1 MLTRRSPP
9 FLRIAWILVLGLF
22 PSFTCAQEKPK
33 LKDFGSSLERLK
45 WDPKVSAAVDRVPK
59 EKPKT
64 SDSEDVIRVETSLV
78 TSDLLVLDQR
88 GQPVKGLSNKDFL
101 ITEDGKEQNVG
112 MFALDGAASIGRS
125 IVLIIDYSGSL
136 FRYVDMS
143 VDAAKTLVDKLGPR
157 DRMAVVTDDIKLL
170 TGFTQD
176 KDKLRSKLESLKKQ
190 ARNPDARG
198 GWFRG
203 HSNQFSALMAT
214 LRELFT
220 TEDERP
226 VVIFQ
231 TDGDELLL
239 MQPRSTQLPQS
250 MHALGRQFSVD
261 DVYKTAEKSRATIYT
276 VIPGIKLLG
285 ISRAEQEE
293 RLGPI
298 KEEAIAALTRGGRRL
313 SDQKMQLTFEKQLHS
328 MVNHQSILAILATI
342 TGGWTEF
349 LEEPSQA
356 IEIYSRIV
364 SDLNMRYIVGYYP
377 TNKDHD
383 GKRRKLSFAVRNHPE
398 YIVMGRK
405 AYYAPGL
412 DE

>member
-364 SDLNMRYIVGYYP
+364 SDLNTRYIVGYYP
-377 TNKDHD
+377 TNKNHD
-383 GKRRKLSFAVRNHPE
+383 GKKRKVSFTVRDHPE
-398 YIVMGRK
+398 YMVMGRK
-405 AYYAPGL
+405 AYYAPGP
-412 DE
+412 DQ

>member
-1 MLTRRSPP
+1 MLTRRAPQ
-9 FLRIAWILVLGLF
+9 FLYITSLLALGLSASLAF
-22 PSFTCAQEKPK
+22 SQEKPK

-45 WDPKVSAAVDRVPK
+45 WDPKVNAAVDKGPR
-59 EKPKT
+59 EKAKI
-64 SDSEDVIRVETSLV
+64 SNSEDVVRVETSLV
-78 TSDLLVLDQR
+78 TSDLLVLDTH

-112 MFALDGAASIGRS
+112 LLELHGTARAGRS

-143 VDAAKTLVDKLGPR
+143 VDAAKTLVDQLGPR
-157 DRMAVVTDDIKLL
+157 DRMAVVTDEIKLL

-176 KDKLRSKLESLKKQ
+176 KDKLKSKLESLKKQ

-226 VVIFQ
+226 VVVFQ
-231 TDGDELLL
+231 TDGDELVL
-239 MQPRSTQLPQS
+239 MQPRASELPQS
-250 MHALGRQFSVD
+250 MHVLARQFSVD
-261 DVYKTAEKSRATIYT
+261 DVYKTAEKSKATIYT

-293 RLGPI
+293 RLGPL

-313 SDQKMQLTFEKQLHS
+313 SNQKMQLTFERQLHG
-328 MVNHQSILAILATI
+328 MVDHQSVLAILATI
-342 TGGWTEF
+342 TGGWAEF

-356 IEIYSRIV
+356 NEIYSRIV
-364 SDLNMRYIVGYYP
+364 SDLNTRYIVGYYP
-377 TNKDHD
+377 TNKEHD
-383 GKRRKLSFAVRNHPE
+383 GKRRKVSFAVRDHPE
-398 YIVMGRK
+398 YVVMGRK
-405 AYYAPGL
+405 AYYAP
-412 DE
+412 DPDQ